1 MNNGKMGT
9 TEKWEQRKKNFSLRT
24 PKFQDERKQRK
35 WDEPKDKSR
44 VEKKYDWKNEKKEKK
59 FVNRTDNPNI
69 KTFATQ
75 TEGISQYELNPK

>member
-1 MNNGKMGT
+1 
-9 TEKWEQRKKNFSLRT
+9 
-24 PKFQDERKQRK
+24 
-35 WDEPKDKSR
+35 